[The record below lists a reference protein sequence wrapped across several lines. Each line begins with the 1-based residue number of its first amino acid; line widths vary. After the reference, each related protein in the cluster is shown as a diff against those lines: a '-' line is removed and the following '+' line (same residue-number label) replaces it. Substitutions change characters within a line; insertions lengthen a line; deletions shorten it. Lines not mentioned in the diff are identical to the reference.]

1 MGICD
6 HVGMDEQEID
16 LPDDVDALKAMVREG
31 LRREARMQHLI
42 NQLQHFRFGAR
53 SEKLTPD
60 QYALALEDFEVAK
73 AEVDALADLSDDA
86 PRVRGKHASGDLPM
100 PSADRS
106 RDIFQRSKS
115 RFCRLKPNAH
125 AAVVS
130 CTGSMPMRLA
140 AWTSFPSLIVLS

>member
-31 LRREARMQHLI
+31 LRREARMQHII

-73 AEVDALADLSDDA
+73 AEVC
-86 PRVRGKHASGDLPM
+86 RFR
-100 PSADRS
+100 RS
-106 RDIFQRSKS
+106 RPLVPRRS
-115 RFCRLKPNAH
+115 RP
-125 AAVVS
+125 
-130 CTGSMPMRLA
+130 
-140 AWTSFPSLIVLS
+140 LIPR